1 MSTLSSWSSNSISA
15 LFGSGSTSK
24 NNSADLYGM
33 FTERKSIQ
41 SGAYKQTLK
50 AYYKSQGADQTTGKT
65 SGTTKKST
73 DVLSQI
79 LDSKKNPTVS
89 AKTQKANSTLTTG
102 LSSLKSSV
110 SALQSDS
117 AYANVS
123 GNQSVQDKVGSLMK
137 SFVSEYNNVV
147 NAAKDSNLQS
157 KTANVASMMR
167 STATNADKLA
177 EIGVTVNSDGT
188 LALDEKALKSADVS
202 KVQELFSGS
211 DITSYGSTVASR
223 LGYATG
229 SSGTSSVAT
238 TTAAKQDTNTSAAGV
253 KADAKALAS
262 ADLYAKVKDKDG
274 KETNQYD
281 VASILSTVKSF
292 ADNYNKM
299 FDAAESST
307 NSGVSA
313 NLTRIRETTAR
324 SADALSQFGVTVGS
338 NGRLSVNEDVFKN
351 ADMAQ
356 VKSTFQDYGSSVAT
370 SASLVNY
377 YMGTQADASNGYTS
391 NAAYNLDGTSTY
403 TTTM

>member
-24 NNSADLYGM
+24 NNSADLYSM

-50 AYYKSQGADQTTGKT
+50 AYYKSQGVDQSAGKA
-65 SGTTKKST
+65 SAAANKST

-89 AKTQKANSTLTTG
+89 KETKAANTALTTG
-102 LSSLKSSV
+102 LSSLKTSV

-123 GNQSVQDKVGSLMK
+123 GGQSAQDKVGSLMK

-147 NAAKDSNLQS
+147 KAAKDSNLES

-211 DITSYGSTVASR
+211 DITSYGSAVASR
-223 LGYATG
+223 IGYATG
-229 SSGTSSVAT
+229 SSGTASVAS

-262 ADLYAKVKDKDG
+262 ANLYTKVKDKDG
-274 KETNQYD
+274 RETDRYD
-281 VASILSTVKSF
+281 TASILSTVKSF

-307 NSGVSA
+307 NSGVSS
-313 NLTRIRETTAR
+313 NLARIKESTVR
-324 SADALSQFGVTVGS
+324 SADALGQFGVSVGAD
-338 NGRLSVNEDVFKN
+338 GRLSVNEDVFRN

-377 YMGTQADASNGYTS
+377 YMGTQADASNGYTA
-391 NAAYNLDGTSTY
+391 NAAYNLDGNSTY

>member
-24 NNSADLYGM
+24 NNSADLYSM

-50 AYYKSQGADQTTGKT
+50 AYYNSQGSDNASKT
-65 SGTTKKST
+65 SSTAKKSA
-73 DVLSQI
+73 DVLDSI

-110 SALQSDS
+110 SSLQSDS

-123 GNQSVQDKVGSLMK
+123 GSQSVQDKVGSLMK

-147 NAAKDSNLQS
+147 SAAKDSNLS
-157 KTANVASMMR
+157 GKTANVASMMR
-167 STATNADKLA
+167 STSANADKLA
-177 EIGVTVNSDGT
+177 EIGVTVNTDGT
-188 LALDEKALKSADVS
+188 LTLDEKALKSADVS

-229 SSGTSSVAT
+229 TSKTSSVAE
-238 TTAAKQDTNTSAAGV
+238 TTAAKQETGSSAAGV
-253 KADAKALAS
+253 KADAKALGS
-262 ADLYAKVKDKDG
+262 KELYTKVKDVNG
-274 KETNQYD
+274 NETEQYD
-281 VASILSTVKSF
+281 TASILATVKSF

-313 NLTRIRETTAR
+313 NLNRIREMTAR
-324 SADALSQFGVTVGS
+324 NADSLSQFGISVGN

-351 ADMAQ
+351 ADMQQ
-356 VKSTFQDYGSSVAT
+356 VRNTFQDYGSSVAT

-391 NAAYNLDGTSTY
+391 GAAYNLDGNSTY

>member
-1 MSTLSSWSSNSISA
+1 MSTLSSWNSNSINA

-24 NNSADLYGM
+24 NNSADLYGL

-50 AYYKSQGADQTTGKT
+50 AYYNSQGTDTNSTA
-65 SGTTKKST
+65 SSTKKST
-73 DVLSQI
+73 DVLNQI

-89 AKTQKANSTLTTG
+89 KTTKEANSTLTTG

-117 AYANVS
+117 SYANVS
-123 GNQSVQDKVGSLMK
+123 GNQTVQDKVGSLMK

-147 NAAKDSNLQS
+147 KAAKDSNLES

-177 EIGVTVNSDGT
+177 EIGVTVNTDGT
-188 LALDEKALKSADVS
+188 LALDEKALKSVDVS

-211 DITSYGSTVASR
+211 DITSYGSTIASR

-229 SSGTSSVAT
+229 NSTTDSVAS
-238 TTAAKQDTNTSAAGV
+238 TTAAKQETNTSAAGV
-253 KADAKALAS
+253 KADARALAS
-262 ADLYAKVKDKDG
+262 SDLYAKVKDKDG
-274 KETNQYD
+274 NVTDQYD
-281 VASILSTVKSF
+281 VASILSTVKSY

-313 NLTRIRETTAR
+313 NLTRIKETTAR
-324 SADALSQFGVTVGS
+324 NADALSQFGISVGS

-356 VKSTFQDYGSSVAT
+356 VKNTFQDYGSSVAT

-391 NAAYNLDGTSTY
+391 NAAYNLEGNSTY

>member
-24 NNSADLYGM
+24 NSSADLYSM

-50 AYYKSQGADQTTGKT
+50 AYYKSQGTDTATKT
-65 SGTTKKST
+65 ASTAKKST
-73 DVLSQI
+73 DVLDSI

-89 AKTQKANSTLTTG
+89 AKTQKANSTLTSG

-117 AYANVS
+117 AYANATGS
-123 GNQSVQDKVGSLMK
+123 SQSVQDKVGSLMK

-147 NAAKDSNLQS
+147 SAAKDSNLTG

-167 STATNADKLA
+167 STTANADKLA
-177 EIGVTVNSDGT
+177 EIGVTINTDGT
-188 LALDEKALKSADVS
+188 LALDENALKSADIS
-202 KVQELFSGS
+202 KVQEIFSGK

-223 LGYATG
+223 LGFATG
-229 SSGTSSVAT
+229 SSGTASVAE
-238 TTAAKQDTNTSAAGV
+238 TTATKQETGTAAAGV
-253 KADAKALAS
+253 KDNARALAS
-262 ADLYAKVKDKDG
+262 SDLYAKVKDADG
-274 KETNQYD
+274 NETDQYD

-313 NLTRIRETTAR
+313 NLTRIKESTAH
-324 SADALSQFGVTVGS
+324 SADALSQFGISVGS

-391 NAAYNLDGTSTY
+391 SAGYNLEGNSTY

>member
-24 NNSADLYGM
+24 NNSADLYSM

-50 AYYKSQGADQTTGKT
+50 AYYKSQGADSATKT
-65 SGTTKKST
+65 SGTSKKST
-73 DVLSQI
+73 DVLDSI

-102 LSSLKSSV
+102 LSSLKNSV
-110 SALQSDS
+110 AALQSDS
-117 AYANVS
+117 AYANVNGS
-123 GNQSVQDKVGSLMK
+123 QSVQDKVGSMMK
-137 SFVSEYNNVV
+137 SFVSDYNNVV
-147 NAAKDSNLQS
+147 SAAKDSNLTG

-167 STATNADKLA
+167 STSANADKLA
-177 EIGVTVNSDGT
+177 EIGITVNTDGT

-211 DITSYGSTVASR
+211 NITSYGSTVASR

-229 SSGTSSVAT
+229 SSGTASVAE
-238 TTAAKQDTNTSAAGV
+238 TTATKKETASSAAGV
-253 KADAKALAS
+253 KEDARALGS
-262 ADLYAKVKDKDG
+262 KDLYAKVKDADG
-274 KETNQYD
+274 NETNQYD
-281 VASILSTVKSF
+281 VASILNTVKSF

-307 NSGVSA
+307 NSGVSS
-313 NLTRIRETTAR
+313 NLSRIKDATAHN
-324 SADALSQFGVTVGS
+324 ADALSQFGISVGS

-351 ADMAQ
+351 ADMQQ
-356 VKSTFQDYGSSVAT
+356 VQSTFQDYGSSVAT

-391 NAAYNLDGTSTY
+391 NAGYNLDGNSTY

>member
-24 NNSADLYGM
+24 NNSADLYSM

-50 AYYKSQGADQTTGKT
+50 AYYKSQGVDQSAGKA
-65 SGTTKKST
+65 SAAANKST

-89 AKTQKANSTLTTG
+89 KETKAANTALTTG
-102 LSSLKSSV
+102 LSSLKTSV

-123 GNQSVQDKVGSLMK
+123 GGQSAQDKVGSLMK

-147 NAAKDSNLQS
+147 KAAKDSNLES

-202 KVQELFSGS
+202 RVQELFSGS
-211 DITSYGSTVASR
+211 DITSYGSAVASR
-223 LGYATG
+223 IGYATG
-229 SSGTSSVAT
+229 SSGTVSVAS
-238 TTAAKQDTNTSAAGV
+238 TTAAKQETNTSAAGV

-262 ADLYAKVKDKDG
+262 AELYAKVKDEDG
-274 KETNQYD
+274 RETDRYD
-281 VASILSTVKSF
+281 TAGILSTVKSF

-313 NLTRIRETTAR
+313 NLTRIKESTAR
-324 SADALSQFGVTVGS
+324 SADALGQFGVSIGAD
-338 NGRLSVNEDVFKN
+338 GRLSVNEDVFKN

-377 YMGTQADASNGYTS
+377 YMGTQADASNGYTA
-391 NAAYNLDGTSTY
+391 NAAYNLDGNSTY